1 MGQEVCLIILFNHRF
16 DKNIERLETMYRNRF
31 RNRYY
36 LVPFYD
42 GDRDNVIPVYECS
55 YQFQG
60 YLAQGF
66 DRFFKDEYEHYIIVA
81 DDMIINPLIDENNYK
96 QYFKL
101 EKECGYISYYYP
113 LSQWPCGFERI
124 ENALTAHT
132 LHKGVNAEEEL
143 PKACEA
149 FEAARQKGFD
159 NYSFSRRTAFQDK
172 FLKDLKYW
180 TSSRSRVHLLGR
192 IMLGMTLK
200 LEYPFMYAYSD
211 IFIISKEAIKEFC
224 RICGVF
230 AAMRLHVETA
240 IPTAMLLTEKKIVL
254 NEDLGYK
261 AHLMWD
267 RNERKAV
274 GEKYHFRVA
283 ELMDDWEKDV
293 VCIHP
298 IKLSQWED

>member
-1 MGQEVCLIILFNHRF
+1 MNKEVCLIILFNHRF
-16 DKNIERLETMYRNRF
+16 DKNIERLETIYQKRF
-31 RNRYY
+31 KNRYY

-42 GDRDNVIPVYECS
+42 GDKDNVIPVYECS

-66 DRFFKDEYEHYIIVA
+66 DKFFKEQYEHYIVVA
-81 DDMIINPLIDENNYK
+81 DDMIINPVIDENNYK
-96 QYFKL
+96 QYFRL
-101 EKECGYISYYYP
+101 EEGCGYISYWHP

-124 ENALTAHT
+124 ENALIAHR
-132 LHKGVNAEEEL
+132 LHKGVNSEEEL
-143 PKACEA
+143 PGTGEA
-149 FEAARQKGFD
+149 FQIAEKKGFD
-159 NYSFSRRTAFQDK
+159 NYCFSRCTAFK
-172 FLKDLKYW
+172 GGISKDLQYW

-192 IMLGMTLK
+192 IMLGITLK

-211 IFIISKEAIKEFC
+211 IFVVSKMAIREFC

-240 IPTAMLLTEKKIVL
+240 IPTAMLLTERKVVV
-254 NEDLGYK
+254 NEDLGYR

-267 RNERKAV
+267 RNERKV
-274 GEKYHFRVA
+274 IGEKYHFRVA
-283 ELMDDWEKDV
+283 ELVGDWEEDV

-298 IKLSQWED
+298 IKLSQWKD